1 MDLLKNKLRFWT
13 LGVGAMTYDAE
24 ITRLGAI
31 SHDAELCESIQ
42 CGVNMEA
49 TWHHL
54 GAIDLGSEL
63 SAIDLD
69 TEVLTCVFWHL
80 KIPSTVLVKTQIVC
94 SSSDGEDASLRP

>member
-1 MDLLKNKLRFWT
+1 MLKKQIASLDPEV
-13 LGVGAMTYDAE
+13 GVVTYGAE

-69 TEVLTCVFWHL
+69 IEVLPVYFG
-80 KIPSTVLVKTQIVC
+80 I
-94 SSSDGEDASLRP
+94 